1 MKTMKIPRYIKKDI
15 LSHLSSETKKN
26 KIIILYGAR
35 QVGKSTLVNEILAKL
50 SLKVLK
56 INADE
61 AKYREV
67 LASQDLR
74 KLTSLVKGYEVIFID
89 EAQRVENIGINLKIL
104 IDNFKDLKI
113 IVTGSSAFELAN
125 KVKEPLT
132 GRTITY
138 KLFPIAFLELGKK
151 YSDFELVDTLEER
164 LRFGSYPEIF
174 QYETDSERKD
184 YLSELAEAYL
194 YKDIFDLTDIRHT
207 ARLKD
212 LLKLL
217 AFQIGSEVS
226 LTELGQQLSMSKD
239 TVNNYI
245 SVLEQAFVLFRLSG
259 FSKNLRK
266 EVTKMDKIYFYDL
279 GIRNILI
286 DNLKPIKDRDD
297 VGKLFENFLITERLK
312 LNSYK
317 KAYASSYFWRIYT
330 GAELDYVEEKEM
342 LLYGYEFKYSKTKAS
357 VPKSWI
363 ETYKADYKLIS
374 KENFLDFIK

>member
-1 MKTMKIPRYIKKDI
+1 VQYT
-15 LSHLSSETKKN
+15 
-26 KIIILYGAR
+26 
-35 QVGKSTLVNEILAKL
+35 L
-50 SLKVLK
+50 SLHDALP
-56 INADE
+56 
-61 AKYREV
+61 
-67 LASQDLR
+67 
-74 KLTSLVKGYEVIFID
+74 
-89 EAQRVENIGINLKIL
+89 IL
-104 IDNFKDLKI
+104 
-113 IVTGSSAFELAN
+113 
-125 KVKEPLT
+125 
-132 GRTITY
+132 
-138 KLFPIAFLELGKK
+138 
-151 YSDFELVDTLEER
+151 
-164 LRFGSYPEIF
+164 
-174 QYETDSERKD
+174 
-184 YLSELAEAYL
+184 
-194 YKDIFDLTDIRHT
+194 RHT

-245 SVLEQAFVLFRLSG
+245 SLLEQAFVLFRLSG
-259 FSKNLRK
+259 FSKNLRN

-317 KAYASSYFWRIYT
+317 KAYANSYFWRIYT